1 MVDAYFILTE
11 KFSRLLS
18 KCGFLTFDWLIKKVP
33 KSNDRGENTFAEYT
47 VALQQYKNSSL
58 SYDKPMKNNRHEN

>member
-18 KCGFLTFDWLIKKVP
+18 KCDFLAFDWLKKVP

-58 SYDKPMKNNRHEN
+58 SYDKSMKNNRHEN